1 MTTILLVE
9 DELNHRLLYQ
19 TELEDDGYRVVLASD
34 GWGALQQVK
43 EEHPDLVV
51 LDLGMPGM
59 DGIEALWRMVGL
71 NAKLPVIIYSA
82 YDNSQD
88 NFMTWLADAYLV
100 KSSNL
105 DVLKGE
111 IEQVL
116 LETRKSFAATATHR
130 TSSISPG
137 WVTGTVAWTCRRNRS
152 RFTSKRLGLTRT
164 AEKNRETAR
173 PC

>member
-9 DELNHRLLYQ
+9 DELNQRLLYQ
-19 TELEDDGYRVVLASD
+19 TELEDDGYRVILASD

-82 YDNSQD
+82 YDSSQD

-116 LETRKSFAATATHR
+116 LERQVRASESAAPWGSHMATDALPQ
-130 TSSISPG
+130 TL
-137 WVTGTVAWTCRRNRS
+137 
-152 RFTSKRLGLTRT
+152 SK
-164 AEKNRETAR
+164 NHS
-173 PC
+173 